1 MDYFD
6 LLKRAW
12 TITWRHKALWVLG
25 LFAGAA
31 SGGSGGGG
39 GSNYSTSSQDFSGNG
54 GQAFTQM
61 ERWVTDNVALI
72 AVVAGALVIFF
83 LAMWV
88 LSVAAQGGIAH
99 GTNEAAEGRTPS
111 LGASWSVGF
120 SKWGRTFMIQ
130 FTLGLPLLLVAMLM
144 GGVLVASG
152 LVGASGGE
160 AAAGVGI
167 CLFFPILFVVILGAA
182 FIIGILLPMAIRYGV
197 LLDVTFGQAIKRAW
211 DDLWGKKG
219 LFVFWLV
226 MLLPGIAYGIGL
238 TVIAI
243 PLAIPL
249 VFLFIAEQYIMAI
262 ALTVLMVLVLMLPGA
277 IYGTFANAA
286 WTLFFRRVAG
296 LDPGAPSSVPA
307 YEGPLPGGDA
317 PTYAPPAPPVTP
329 DAGYAPP
336 APPVTQDAA
345 YMSPAPPAYVPGG
358 VSGEG
363 EGLPVAPEDVESA
376 VEESLHSD
384 A

>member
-12 TITWRHKALWVLG
+12 TITWRYKALWVLG

-39 GSNYSTSSQDFSGNG
+39 NYSTGSQDFSGDG
-54 GQAFTQM
+54 GQAFAQM
-61 ERWVTDNVALI
+61 ERWATDNLALI
-72 AVVAGALVIFF
+72 AVVVGVLVIFF
-83 LAMWV
+83 LAMWI
-88 LSVAAQGGIAH
+88 LSVAAQGGIAY
-99 GTNEAAEGRTPS
+99 GTNEAAEGRAPS
-111 LGASWSVGF
+111 LGAAWSVGF

-130 FTLGLPLLLVAMLM
+130 FMLGLPVLLVAMLM

-152 LVGASGGE
+152 LAGASGGE

-167 CLFFPILFVVILGAA
+167 CLFFPILLVVILAA
-182 FIIGILLPMAIRYGV
+182 SFIIGILLPMAVRYGV
-197 LLDVTFGQAIKRAW
+197 LLDVSFGQAIKRAW

-226 MLLPGIAYGIGL
+226 MLLPGIAYGIAL

-249 VFLFIAEQYIMAI
+249 VFLFIGEQFIMAI
-262 ALTVLMVLVLMLPGA
+262 ALTVLMFLVLMLPGA

-286 WTLFFRRVAG
+286 WTLFFRRVTG
-296 LDPGAPSSVPA
+296 LEPGTAAAAPA
-307 YEGPLPGGDA
+307 YGQPLPGGDA
-317 PTYAPPAPPVTP
+317 PAYAPPAPPVMP

-336 APPVTQDAA
+336 APPVMPDAGYA
-345 YMSPAPPAYVPGG
+345 PPAPPAPQHAGY
-358 VSGEG
+358 
-363 EGLPVAPEDVESA
+363 APPA
-376 VEESLHSD
+376 PQD
-384 A
+384 AGYAPPDA

>member
-12 TITWRHKALWVLG
+12 TITWRYKALWVLG
-25 LFAGAA
+25 LFVGAV
-31 SGGSGGGG
+31 SGGSTGGV
-39 GSNYSTSSQDFSGNG
+39 GSNISMGSQDFSGDG

-61 ERWVTDNVALI
+61 ERWATDNLALI
-72 AVVAGALVIFF
+72 AVVAGVLVIIS
-83 LAMWV
+83 LALWV
-88 LSVAAQGGIAH
+88 LSVAAQGGIAY
-99 GTNEAAEGRTPS
+99 GTNEAAEGRAPS
-111 LGASWSVGF
+111 LGMAWSVGF

-130 FTLGLPLLLVAMLM
+130 FVLGLPVLLIVMIM

-152 LVGASGGE
+152 LAGVSGGE

-167 CLFFPILFVVILGAA
+167 CLFFPILLVVILAA
-182 FIIGILLPMAIRYGV
+182 SFIIGILLPMAVRYGV
-197 LLDVTFGQAIKRAW
+197 LLDVSFGQAIKRAW

-226 MLLPGIAYGIGL
+226 MLLPGLAYGVAV

-249 VFLFIAEQYIMAI
+249 VFLFIAEQFVMAI
-262 ALTVLMVLVLMLPGA
+262 ALIVLMVLVLMLPGA
-277 IYGTFANAA
+277 IYGTFVNAA

-296 LDPGAPSSVPA
+296 LDPDVSSAAPV
-307 YEGPLPGGDA
+307 YDGPLSGGDA

-336 APPVTQDAA
+336 APPVTRDAA
-345 YMSPAPPAYVPGG
+345 YMSPVPPAYVPGG